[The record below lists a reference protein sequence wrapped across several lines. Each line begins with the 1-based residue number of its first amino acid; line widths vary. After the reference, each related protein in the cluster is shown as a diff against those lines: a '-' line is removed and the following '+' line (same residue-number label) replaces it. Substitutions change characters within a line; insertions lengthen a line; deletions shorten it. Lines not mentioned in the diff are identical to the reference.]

1 MAIVERRW
9 GSLGVPS
16 SAGAQ
21 TPGLEKGPAAI
32 RAAGFIDRVRQG
44 QGSLEDH
51 GDVVGFRWRPDPGHL
66 DGQNGSAVARV
77 AAATADGVEEILGRG
92 QIPLVIGGDCTITI
106 GVVGGFVRSGVEPAL
121 LYVDGGPDLYTPGAS
136 SIGHLD
142 AMGLAHM
149 LGLPGHLPEVA
160 GIGPKVP
167 LLEPDHVVSY
177 GAYLDDDD
185 PEQVL
190 LDELEIVDI
199 GAADIHRDVRTAAAR
214 ALDHVE
220 AVALAFIVHCD
231 ADVLAF
237 ADTPLSDSPDSGG
250 DPVGLTLDELATSL
264 AIFATSPRFA
274 GLVLTEVNP
283 DHAPGPDDLRRF
295 ATAVGAALVG
305 ATTKPVDR

>member
-1 MAIVERRW
+1 MAVVERVW

-16 SAGAQ
+16 SAGAK
-21 TPGLEKGPAAI
+21 TPGVEQGPAAI
-32 RAAGFIDRVRQG
+32 RAAGFIDCFRQG
-44 QGSLEDH
+44 RGSVEDH
-51 GDVVGFRWRPDPGHL
+51 GDVVGFRWRPDPRHL
-66 DGQNGSAVARV
+66 EGQNGAAVARV
-77 AAATADGVEEILGRG
+77 ATATADAVTHILDRG

-106 GVVGGFVRSGVEPAL
+106 GVVAGFLRAGVEPAL

-149 LGLPGHLPEVA
+149 LGVPGHLPEVA
-160 GIGPKVP
+160 GIGPRVP

-177 GAYLDDDD
+177 GAYLDEDD
-185 PEQVL
+185 PEQAL
-190 LDELEIVDI
+190 LDQLEIVDI
-199 GAADIHRDVRTAAAR
+199 SATDIHRDVRAAAAR

-220 AVALAFIVHCD
+220 AVAQAFIVHCD

-250 DPVGLTLDELATSL
+250 DPIGLTLDELATSL
-264 AIFATSPRFA
+264 AAFAASPRFA

-283 DHAPGPDDLRRF
+283 DHAPGPEDVRRF
-295 ATAVGAALVG
+295 ATAVGAALAGDEAAV
-305 ATTKPVDR
+305 

>member
-1 MAIVERRW
+1 MAVVERLW

-21 TPGLEKGPAAI
+21 TPGVEKGPAAI
-32 RAAGFIDRVRQG
+32 RSAGFIDCFRRG
-44 QGSLEDH
+44 RGSVEDH

-66 DGQNGSAVARV
+66 EGQNGAAVARV
-77 AAATADGVEEILGRG
+77 AAATADAVTEILGRG

-106 GVVGGFVRSGVEPAL
+106 GVVGGFLRAGVEPAL

-142 AMGLAHM
+142 AMGLAQM

-160 GIGPKVP
+160 GIGPRVP

-177 GAYLDDDD
+177 GAYLDEDD

-190 LDELEIVDI
+190 LDQLKIVDI
-199 GAADIHRDVRTAAAR
+199 SATDIHRDVRAAAAR

-250 DPVGLTLDELATSL
+250 DPIGLTLDELATSL
-264 AIFATSPRFA
+264 AIFAASSRFA
-274 GLVLTEVNP
+274 GLALTEVNP
-283 DHAPGPDDLRRF
+283 DHAPRPEDVRRF
-295 ATAVGAALVG
+295 ATAVGAALAGGEAAV
-305 ATTKPVDR
+305 